1 MSEKIALANEETST
15 KRKRPSE
22 RSGGSGRSTD
32 GIMAKKPA
40 GSRVNAARAALEAMS
55 QLEELTNRDAEGVV
69 GVEKNEDGN

>member
-1 MSEKIALANEETST
+1 
-15 KRKRPSE
+15 
-22 RSGGSGRSTD
+22 
-32 GIMAKKPA
+32 MAKKPA